1 MHTETDTTAAEAYV
15 TAHRAH
21 IAILGWGL
29 ITPLAII
36 VWVLF
41 LDIVCHI
48 SSTNLNWAS
57 AILISLG
64 MGIAALAFYWGGDES

>member
-1 MHTETDTTAAEAYV
+1 MHTETDTTATEQYI

-21 IAILGWGL
+21 IAILAWGL
-29 ITPLAII
+29 LTPMLA
-36 VWVLF
+36 VTWVLF
-41 LDIVCHI
+41 LDVVCRI

-57 AILISLG
+57 TILIALG